1 MFSRNACEEKTAW
14 DGLFVICVFRTAVAD
29 LGTFLIKER
38 FLFKS
43 SKQRSRNNWQSLTTS
58 RLCGCKLKWRRR
70 CCVRCRQTTK
80 HLKLRSCR
88 GESNTGETRSNYIP
102 RREMSCVHM
111 ALSLEQRTRRASHF
125 HTSFSTLLPWQQRCR
140 VLGWGDH
147 KQFVVNR
154 LRKTKERVEVIYR
167 HVPTEDNPAHLASR
181 DGLVSKAENQLW

>member
-1 MFSRNACEEKTAW
+1 MTPLVSLHQSTCRKRCFPETLARKKPPGMDC
-14 DGLFVICVFRTAVAD
+14 FVIGVFRTAVAD
-29 LGTFLIKER
+29 LGTFLTKLR

-58 RLCGCKLKWRRR
+58 RLRGCKLKWRRR
-70 CCVRCRQTTK
+70 CCVSCRQTTK

-88 GESNTGETRSNYIP
+88 GESNTGETRSKYIT

-125 HTSFSTLLPWQQRCR
+125 HTSFSTLLPSHQRCW
-140 VLGWGDH
+140 VLGWGDY

-154 LRKTKERVEVIYR
+154 LRL
-167 HVPTEDNPAHLASR
+167 D
-181 DGLVSKAENQLW
+181 